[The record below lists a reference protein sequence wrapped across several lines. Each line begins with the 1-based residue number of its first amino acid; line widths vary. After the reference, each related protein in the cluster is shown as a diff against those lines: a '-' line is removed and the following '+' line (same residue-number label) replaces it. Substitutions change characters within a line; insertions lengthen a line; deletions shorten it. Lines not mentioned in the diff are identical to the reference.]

1 MKMMQSIKG
10 FFIKGNTIIQQLY
23 KNEKFIDE
31 YMGKVFEEID
41 ELFEKQEYEIIE
53 EKINDIYRK
62 KQDRLNDKLEMGLL
76 KYGCLSA
83 LVRNQDKKLDELV
96 SELGQYGENTEEFI
110 LVKFNIAIFNKDNTL
125 FDKLKINWEKEGVS
139 KEIIDNNEIKFLYLT
154 NQYEV
159 LINKF
164 NDEEYLSNP
173 EFRIYVAKALAGIN
187 KFEEAKKTLEEIK
200 DDDDETRLEYVL
212 CLIIPIFIKPRYLAE
227 STNEEKLVFNECLK
241 IMERIEIRR
250 LNKSQLQMYNYY
262 KLQILLFNNNKSAL
276 DEIDNIS
283 EQFYNDIEFLV
294 LKINIYNINYKYERA
309 NEICDLLLG
318 RLVEKEDIILCI
330 ESIVNVKL
338 LMKKWDDI
346 IEIYNKYRKNVSENQ
361 FIFYAYG
368 ISLIELY
375 GEEYSSKIIEKECK
389 TKGVL
394 ISLIFAMN
402 NIKIPDK
409 CEMYLNEAVDYVE
422 KHELILLDIIK
433 VYEEIGKYQNA
444 INILEESYK
453 YDIRFF
459 KKYIS
464 IVINRN
470 IDGKYRNI
478 LDIYRNNYSSKCNE
492 YVDSNVYVM
501 CVKNENYRYAYHIA
515 SKSFKYKCNSY
526 WRNEYVR
533 MKLLNKEFSNLKELA
548 EELNNESDP
557 EFLITA
563 GEAFLKLGEFDKV
576 EELVYKVAYNLENID
591 ISCAIRIA
599 NLLLESSKT
608 KETELN
614 SFEERSKKV
623 ELNDIV
629 ILEDD
634 LGVELR
640 VCLNKEICYRSN
652 MLKFG
657 CLHIDEK
664 CDLWIDLLGSNVND
678 TIEYKSREY
687 RIIEIVDKI
696 NYIGRICFEKRVTD
710 NIENLETIKIGRDDD
725 DLADLKKKLKE
736 GNDARQ
742 RCVDLYMNKDN
753 NTGISISINIISHE
767 ILKLEEVIEYLLL
780 NKDTRFITGI
790 PSIFKKGDNIVL
802 TVLTVIFLDKYDLLD
817 DFIKYYNVYIPS
829 SMISIFEDIINDLIM
844 NFDKNESYL
853 HYIEDKIIFDK
864 KDESYKKI
872 RIKKYKRILEILK
885 KGTITSMDFS
895 ESILLDIPE
904 HLLFTADIEALEIAK
919 NKNMIVFVEDKF
931 LYSIC
936 SQLFKVP
943 VTNTGGFINSILFN
957 DFKRVWSIS
966 EKLIKGKYE
975 YFFDYKTLALFVA
988 NYRLESK
995 ESIKKFENII
1005 GLILENDLDGIYKEN
1020 LKSVCRQVF
1029 YLRLYTVMK
1038 VKVDIIMNKINKL
1051 DNI

>member
-10 FFIKGNTIIQQLY
+10 IFIKGNTIIQQLY
-23 KNEKFIDE
+23 KNEKLIDE

-41 ELFEKQEYEIIE
+41 ELFENQEYEIIE

-62 KQDRLNDKLEMGLL
+62 KQDRFNDKLEMGLL
-76 KYGCLSA
+76 KYNCLLA
-83 LVRNQDKKLDELV
+83 LIRNQDKKLDELV
-96 SELGQYGENTEEFI
+96 SELGQYGESTEEFI

-125 FDKLKINWEKEGVS
+125 FDKLKINWKKEGVS
-139 KEIIDNNEIKFLYLT
+139 QDIIDNNEIKFLYLT
-154 NQYEV
+154 KQYEI
-159 LINKF
+159 LISKF
-164 NDEEYLSNP
+164 NDEEYLINP
-173 EFRIYVAKALAGIN
+173 GFRIYVAKALAGIN

-200 DDDDETRLEYVL
+200 DDNDESRLEYVL
-212 CLIIPIFIKPRYLAE
+212 WLIIPLFIKPRYLEE
-227 STNEEKLVFNECLK
+227 STNEEKLVFNECLE
-241 IMERIEIRR
+241 IMERIEISR
-250 LNKSQLQMYNYY
+250 LNKSQLKMFTYY
-262 KLQILLFNNNKSAL
+262 KLQILLFNNKKSAL

-283 EQFYNDIEFLV
+283 EQFYNDIEFSV
-294 LKINIYNINYKYERA
+294 LKINIYNINSKYEKA
-309 NEICDLLLG
+309 NEICDFLLD
-318 RLVEKEDIILCI
+318 RLVDKEDIISCI
-330 ESIVNVKL
+330 ESIVNIKL

-361 FIFYAYG
+361 FIFYSYG

-375 GEEYSSKIIEKECK
+375 GEEHSSKIIEKECK

-394 ISLIFAMN
+394 ISLIFAKN
-402 NIKIPDK
+402 NIKTPNK

-464 IVINRN
+464 IVVNKN
-470 IDGKYRNI
+470 IDGKYINI
-478 LDIYRNNYSSKCNE
+478 LDIYKNNYSNQCNE
-492 YVDSNVYVM
+492 YVDSNVYIM

-515 SKSFKYKCNSY
+515 SKLFKYKGNSY

-533 MKLLNKEFSNLKELA
+533 MKLLNKEFNNLKEFA
-548 EELNNESDP
+548 EVLNNESDP

-576 EELVYKVAYNLENID
+576 EELVYKVAYDIENID
-591 ISCAIRIA
+591 ISCAIRIT
-599 NLLLESSKT
+599 NLLLESSET

-629 ILEDD
+629 ILEDK
-634 LGVELR
+634 LGVELK

-678 TIEYKSREY
+678 VIEYKSREY
-687 RIIEIVDKI
+687 KVREIVNKI
-696 NYIGRICFEKRVTD
+696 NYIGRICFQKRITD
-710 NIENLETIKIGRDDD
+710 NIENLETIKIDKDD

-742 RCVDLYMNKDN
+742 KCVDLYMNKNN
-753 NTGISISINIISHE
+753 NTGISIPINIISHE
-767 ILKLEEVIEYLLL
+767 ILKLEDVIEYLLL

-802 TVLTVIFLDKYDLLD
+802 TVLTVLFLDKYDLLD

-829 SMISIFEDIINDLIM
+829 SMISMFEDIINNLIM
-844 NFDKNESYL
+844 NFDKKESYL
-853 HYIEDKIIFDK
+853 HYVEDNIIFDE

-872 RIKKYKRILEILK
+872 RIKKYKRILETLK
-885 KGTITSMDFS
+885 KSTIISMNFS

-904 HLLFTADIEALEIAK
+904 HFLFTADIEALEIAK
-919 NKNMIVFVEDKF
+919 NENMIVFVEDKF

-936 SQLFKVP
+936 SQLYKIP
-943 VTNTGGFINSILFN
+943 VTNTGGFINAILFN
-957 DFKRVWSIS
+957 DFKRVWNIV
-966 EKLIKGKYE
+966 ERLIKGKYE
-975 YFFDYKTLALFVA
+975 YFFDYKTLSLLII

-995 ESIKKFENII
+995 KSIKKFDNII
-1005 GLILENDLDGIYKEN
+1005 SLILENDLDDVYKEN
-1020 LKSVCRQVF
+1020 LKNVCRQVV
-1029 YLRLYTVMK
+1029 YLRLYPVMK